1 MGDTLLGEDIRR
13 IGPGFL
19 LSAAIVYVLWLAS
32 IPGIGWIHPE
42 FLGSAV
48 YIWNDPHAGLF
59 SMLRKVFDWKAF
71 DPNVNRVRPLN
82 DLFEVIDA
90 IARPFSVDW
99 FQSVSV
105 PSPSTVLTAV
115 AVPSLFYAWARMVLR
130 QRTVALMLALI
141 LMSTT
146 GFLSL
151 IVAYI
156 HPAKKLEMVLL
167 CAMLFFIERSKKNAG
182 DGDFWKAILCC
193 YLAFFADET
202 GLANFG
208 ILTILYWR
216 ECFTKGT
223 LRIIA
228 ILLLPIAFFATTKW
242 ILPEI
247 YVLFSVHGRWDA
259 LADSKKFAVFAYLAD
274 IRFYGAALTGLG
286 RSCLTVIGV
295 KSQLP
300 FLVIGAAVSVIA
312 VPILMWWVM
321 RTQRALDWTASG
333 IVLTGTSGF
342 ATLLDWYPFPYE
354 VSYLGSFNYYYHS
367 IVVVPAICW
376 LTFGWCVLIDFAQRS
391 AGFLKQIKFMMI
403 VPTVVVAMN
412 LLIFLQV
419 NTLVRIIHYYP
430 YDTKEVMSVLQQA
443 GESTGHAVFQAKSDA
458 VTAEYMAGTKKL
470 FGSFDAAG
478 GYRDTF
484 SMVQRG
490 SIMDPDHLSHL
501 VRFYYPWRKIDISVN
516 GIMR

>member
-1 MGDTLLGEDIRR
+1 VKLIGDTPLGEDIRR
-13 IGPGFL
+13 IGPGVL
-19 LSAAIVYVLWLAS
+19 LSAAIVYVLWLAA
-32 IPGIGWIHPE
+32 IPGIGWVHPE

-115 AVPSLFYAWARMVLR
+115 LVPSLIYGWARMVLR
-130 QRTVALMLALI
+130 ERVAALMLALI

-182 DGDFWKAILCC
+182 QGDSWKAIVCC
-193 YLAFFADET
+193 YLSFFTDET

-223 LRIIA
+223 IRIIA
-228 ILLLPIAFFATTKW
+228 ILLLPIGFLATTKW

-259 LADSKKFAVFAYLAD
+259 LADGKKFAVFAYLAD
-274 IRFYGAALTGLG
+274 IRFYGAALTELG

-300 FLVIGAAVSVIA
+300 FLVNGAAVLVVI
-312 VPILMWWVM
+312 VPILIWLVM
-321 RTQRALDWTASG
+321 RTRQALDWIASG
-333 IVLTGTSGF
+333 AVLAGTSGF
-342 ATLLDWYPFPYE
+342 ATLLDWYPFPMR
-354 VSYLGSFNYYYHS
+354 SAIWGHS
-367 IVVVPAICW
+367 IIIIIA
-376 LTFGWCVLIDFAQRS
+376 LSWCLQS
-391 AGFLKQIKFMMI
+391 AGWLSDGGCWWI
-403 VPTVVVAMN
+403 
-412 LLIFLQV
+412 LQKD
-419 NTLVRIIHYYP
+419 LR
-430 YDTKEVMSVLQQA
+430 SCC
-443 GESTGHAVFQAKSDA
+443 
-458 VTAEYMAGTKKL
+458 
-470 FGSFDAAG
+470 G
-478 GYRDTF
+478 G
-484 SMVQRG
+484 
-490 SIMDPDHLSHL
+490 
-501 VRFYYPWRKIDISVN
+501 
-516 GIMR
+516 